1 MDLTAPSAITGKSPT
16 PIMDIHV
23 QSFTEPWIDAVKD
36 FNRRL
41 RSAGLDPDL
50 KFPESPVPEFPPQP
64 GREFYQE
71 YYLATEEATASVRG
85 TFWLT
90 FEPWLI
96 DGKTISASHYRLPIS
111 EGVADP
117 AYRSVAKDI
126 MLAALARQPY
136 LYCLG
141 MGGFDRP
148 VTKSLKKQGW
158 QMGAVPFFFRVVKPA
173 RFLGE
178 MPSLKKDLFRRAA
191 AAAAAWSGAGWAV
204 IHTAQNVRGRS
215 APLAAGIETE
225 SITAFGAWADALWE
239 AAAPSYSFLAR
250 RDAETLNLRY
260 SSTVLGRCLRIAV
273 RRNGEYI
280 GWATLLD
287 TRMTD
292 NKYFGNLRV
301 GSIVDA
307 FAHPK
312 DASSV
317 ISAAR
322 RWLAARGVDLIVA
335 NFSHQA
341 WQDAFRADGFWRTES
356 NYVYAASVPLSEK
369 LAPMEARLLTA
380 HLTRADGPGPTRL

>member
-1 MDLTAPSAITGKSPT
+1 MNIR
-16 PIMDIHV
+16 V
-23 QSFTEPWIDAVKD
+23 QSFTEPWTEAVKD

-41 RSAGLDPDL
+41 RAAGLDPDL

-64 GREFYQE
+64 GRELFQE
-71 YYLATEEATASVRG
+71 YYLATEEAAAAVRG

-96 DGKTISASHYRLPIS
+96 DGEPICTSHYRLPIS
-111 EGVADP
+111 EGVANP
-117 AYRSVAKDI
+117 AYKSVAKDI

-158 QMGAVPFFFRVVKPA
+158 QMGAVPFFFRVVRPA
-173 RFLGE
+173 RFLRE
-178 MPSLKKDLFRRAA
+178 MPSLQKSPFRQAA
-191 AAAAAWSGAGWAV
+191 AAAAAWSGAGWAG
-204 IHTAQNVRGRS
+204 IHAAQMARGRN
-215 APLAAGIETE
+215 APSTASLDIEP
-225 SITAFGAWADALWE
+225 ITVFGNSWADELWRE
-239 AAAPSYSFLAR
+239 ASPSYRFLAR
-250 RDAETLNLRY
+250 RDADTLNLRY
-260 SSTVLGRCLRIAV
+260 NSTVLSRCLRIAV
-273 RRNGEYI
+273 RRDGKYI
-280 GWATLLD
+280 GWAALLD

-307 FAHPK
+307 FAHPR
-312 DASSV
+312 DAAAV
-317 ISAAR
+317 ITAAR
-322 RWLAARGVDLIVA
+322 RWLAARGVELIVA

-341 WQDAFRADGFWRTES
+341 WQDAFATDGFWRTES

-369 LAPMEARLLTA
+369 LSPMETRLLTS

>member
-1 MDLTAPSAITGKSPT
+1 
-16 PIMDIHV
+16 MDIRV
-23 QSFTEPWIDAVKD
+23 QSFTEPWTDAVKE

-41 RSAGLDPDL
+41 RAAGLDPDL

-64 GREFYQE
+64 GREFFQE
-71 YYLATEEATASVRG
+71 YYLATEEAASAVRG

-111 EGVADP
+111 EGIANP

-126 MLAALARQPY
+126 MLAALARQPH

-158 QMGAVPFFFRVVKPA
+158 HMGAVPFFFRVVKPA
-173 RFLGE
+173 RFLRE
-178 MPSLKKDLFRRAA
+178 MPSLQKSLFRQAA
-191 AAAAAWSGAGWAV
+191 AAAAAWSGVGWAG
-204 IHTAQNVRGRS
+204 IHAAQRARGRN
-215 APLAAGIETE
+215 APPSAGIDTE
-225 SITAFGAWADALWE
+225 SITAFGPWADTLW
-239 AAAPSYSFLAR
+239 AAAARSYTFLAR

-260 SSTVLGRCLRIAV
+260 SSTVLSRCLRIAV
-273 RRNGEYI
+273 RRNGDYI
-280 GWATLLD
+280 GWAALLD
-287 TRMTD
+287 TPMKD
-292 NKYFGNLRV
+292 NKYFGSLRL

-307 FAHPK
+307 FSHPR
-312 DASSV
+312 DASAV
-317 ISAAR
+317 ITAAR
-322 RWLAARGVDLIVA
+322 RWLAARGVELIVA

-341 WQDAFRADGFWRTES
+341 WQDAFRTDGFWRTES

-369 LAPMEARLLTA
+369 LAPIDARLLTA